1 MMCVLFLAVPMA
13 LITAL
18 TLAAITDL
26 RVPHSDL
33 RRRAEEKG
41 LSLLRSWL
49 TPEQEAQWS
58 RESEFEVVSCDT
70 GARYRITNGT
80 TMNVIELDKDGRSV
94 KRWCFTPVVPI
105 VQGDVLLAQ
114 KIALETMENYARSL
128 ANSQRAA

>member
-18 TLAAITDL
+18 TLAAIADL
-26 RVPHSDL
+26 RVPDL
-33 RRRAEEKG
+33 RRRAEAKG

-49 TPEQEAQWS
+49 TPEQDEQWS
-58 RESEFEVVSCDT
+58 RDSEFEVVGCDT
-70 GARYRITNGT
+70 GARYRITSGT
-80 TMNVIELDKDGRSV
+80 TMNVIELDKNGRSV
-94 KRWCFTPVVPI
+94 KRWCFTPVGPM